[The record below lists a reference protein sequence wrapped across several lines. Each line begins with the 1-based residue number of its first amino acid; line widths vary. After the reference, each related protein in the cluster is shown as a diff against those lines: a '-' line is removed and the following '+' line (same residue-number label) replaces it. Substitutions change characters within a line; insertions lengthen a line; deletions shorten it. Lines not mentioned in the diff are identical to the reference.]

1 MVIKSSNI
9 VTLKVTFET
18 FICFR
23 CSLAICV
30 LSEWGFSF
38 VSKSWQFLKKFGTI
52 VYLCE
57 QLL

>member
-30 LSEWGFSF
+30 LSEWSLRF
-38 VSKSWQFLKKFGTI
+38 VREIWQFLKHFST
-52 VYLCE
+52 VVHLRE